1 MKIYY
6 YVYTRKGNLG
16 DLLITKFQ
24 IEELAKY
31 AEVFVDCYG
40 MPSDFRNVI
49 FDTTSPRI
57 IDFEHEYGIGF
68 RSKDAIKV
76 IPILNRQ
83 GFTHF
88 CDSPGPRV
96 PLRWPFHMMLR
107 KLVRLSIP
115 NLFLNKI
122 IKRYSLGVDLNYD
135 QHSILTRLNK
145 WHFNKFELLGI
156 RSKQNLH
163 TLEKYLHNVAYVP
176 DMAFLYP
183 QYKSSFFEST
193 RNRIALSFR
202 KVDDYSKLVEAV
214 QTIGMIA
221 NEHGLDVDILYQVEE
236 DEQFCRQLHDDVN
249 SRNVHLIEH
258 LLDYYSLDIYQ
269 KYDIVLSNRL
279 HVLLMAAMNGAIP
292 YGIISHEKKENK
304 IADIFCC
311 VFNRQLVSYIE
322 DFDEKT
328 FMILYNVQD
337 TVKKEICHCIE
348 EQRELCMTAF
358 SDLFS

>member
-24 IEELAKY
+24 IEEYAKY
-31 AEVFVDCYG
+31 ADVFVDCYG

-57 IDFEHEYGIGF
+57 KDFEHEYGIGF
-68 RSKDAIKV
+68 RSKNALKV
-76 IPILNRQ
+76 IHILNKD

-115 NLFLNKI
+115 NLFLSKK
-122 IKRYSLGVDLNYD
+122 IKRLSLGVDLNYD
-135 QHSILTRLNK
+135 QHSILTSLNK

-156 RSKQNLH
+156 RSIKNLY
-163 TLEKYLHNVAYVP
+163 TIEKNLHNVAYVP

-183 QYKSSFFEST
+183 QYKPSFFEST

-202 KVDDYSKLVEAV
+202 KVDNYSKLIETA

-236 DEQFCRQLHDDVN
+236 DEQFCRRLYNDINRHN
-249 SRNVHLIEH
+249 MHYIENPINF
-258 LLDYYSLDIYQ
+258 YSLDTYQ

-292 YGIISHEKKENK
+292 YGIISHDKKENK
-304 IADIFCC
+304 ITDIFGC
-311 VFNRQLVSYIE
+311 VFNMQLFSYIE
-322 DFDEKT
+322 DFGEKT
-328 FMILYNVQD
+328 LLSIYSFQD
-337 TVKKEICHCIE
+337 AIKNEIRTCIE
-348 EQRELCMTAF
+348 EQQKMCIMAICN
-358 SDLFS
+358 LFR

>member
-24 IEELAKY
+24 IEEYAKY
-31 AEVFVDCYG
+31 ADVFVDCYG

-57 IDFEHEYGIGF
+57 KDFEHEYGIGF
-68 RSKDAIKV
+68 RSKNALKV
-76 IPILNRQ
+76 IHILNKD

-115 NLFLNKI
+115 NLFLSKK
-122 IKRYSLGVDLNYD
+122 IKRLSLGVDLNYD
-135 QHSILTRLNK
+135 QQSILTRLNT

-202 KVDDYSKLVEAV
+202 KVNDYSKLVEAV

-236 DEQFCRQLHDDVN
+236 DEQFCRRLYNDINRHN
-249 SRNVHLIEH
+249 MHYIENPINF
-258 LLDYYSLDIYQ
+258 YSLDTYQ

-292 YGIISHEKKENK
+292 YGIISHDKKENK
-304 IADIFCC
+304 ITDIFGC
-311 VFNRQLVSYIE
+311 VFNMQLFSYIE
-322 DFDEKT
+322 DFGEKT
-328 FMILYNVQD
+328 LLSIYSFQD
-337 TVKKEICHCIE
+337 AIKNEIRTCIE
-348 EQRELCMTAF
+348 EQQKMCIMTIRN
-358 SDLFS
+358 LFR

>member
-24 IEELAKY
+24 IEEYAKY
-31 AEVFVDCYG
+31 ADVFVDCYG

-49 FDTTSPRI
+49 FDTTSPNI
-57 IDFEHEYGIGF
+57 KDFEQEYGIGF
-68 RSKDAIKV
+68 RSKNALKAIHV
-76 IPILNRQ
+76 LNEK

-96 PLRWPFHMMLR
+96 PLCWPLHMMLR
-107 KLVRLSIP
+107 KLIRLSIP
-115 NLFLNKI
+115 NLFLNKK

-145 WHFNKFELLGI
+145 WHFSKFELLGI
-156 RSKQNLH
+156 RSKQNLSA
-163 TLEKYLHNVAYVP
+163 LEKYLRNVAYVP

-202 KVDDYSKLVEAV
+202 KVDNYGKLVKAI
-214 QTIGMIA
+214 QTIGKIA
-221 NEHGLDVDILYQVEE
+221 KEHGLNVDILYQVEE

-258 LLDYYSLDIYQ
+258 LLDFYSLDIYQ

-292 YGIISHEKKENK
+292 YGIISHDKKENK
-304 IADIFCC
+304 ITDIFSC

-328 FMILYNVQD
+328 FLSIYNAQD
-337 TVKKEICHCIE
+337 TVKKEIRHCVE
-348 EQRELCMTAF
+348 EQQKMCIMTIRN
-358 SDLFS
+358 LFR